1 MYFKEIVLA
10 GLLHDIGKFY
20 QKAKQTPINNSGK
33 HPKVSKEF
41 VKTYFNFFNKYV
53 DASVLMEFVARHHE
67 DSRYFE
73 EEFLAG
79 YGDENLK
86 DYTYIVATADNLSS
100 KERDESKFG
109 KYDFKVRPLNCV
121 FNRINILNEN
131 NGNQVF
137 SYKSDKYNV
146 NNIIP
151 QDLAKNDN
159 YSNEI
164 LVQNFTNEINLLS
177 QNPPKNFNHLMI
189 ILDRILKKYLWCIP
203 ASSQDIVSDISLY
216 DHLKTTS
223 AIASTLYLYQRSIN
237 KINRNNINDDHFK
250 YILVGFNFSN
260 IQDYIIGIFNANK
273 NGVSKQLKTRS
284 FIIDIIIEGIC
295 KELLEQ
301 FDLPIQNKLLLI
313 GGKCFILL
321 PNINNYILQ
330 FNEIMRSINI
340 DLYDRY
346 KCDICINYD
355 FIEMNKNSFENYGD
369 VLLALTKKLDSKKFK
384 PFESI
389 FVKDNKWD
397 LDSFI
402 LYENLDN
409 KILCTQCNKRLI
421 DKKQNIC
428 EECSTQI
435 SIGAMLPKAKYII
448 FTKLKGT
455 YLFLNNSIDF
465 VSEIEDNNF
474 DYAIQLDDFENN
486 NNINLPINVKNIAN
500 YVSLDE
506 NNNTLTFEDI
516 ALKSKGTKKL
526 ALIKIDVDN
535 LSYLLKEG
543 FKKDKKN
550 FATISRVETFSR
562 MLDMFFTS
570 YVKNILKEKFKN
582 TYCIYSGGD
591 DLLLI
596 CPFSDAV
603 SLTREIML
611 KFNAY
616 VGQNNNFKL
625 SASIIAFSPKVHI
638 SLVLDE
644 CNKHLQNIKSNS
656 GNKIY
661 FMGEYFSEEIFTK
674 LFLDRAKL
682 IINEIDKIDINIL
695 RRVSKYSDMYR
706 NFIDKKDIMQLMF
719 APLFDRD
726 IKRNY
731 KELEKTNFYKYIN
744 KITENIAD
752 YRSKKKNSEL
762 YYINK
767 VIKYVLLITKEERV
781 NE

>member
-1 MYFKEIVLA
+1 MYFKEIALA

-20 QKAKQTPINNSGK
+20 QKAKQTPINNEGQ

-41 VKTYFNFFNKYV
+41 IKTYFDFFDKYV
-53 DASVLMEFVARHHE
+53 DANVLMEFVARHHE
-67 DSRYFE
+67 QYFE

-79 YGDENLK
+79 RGDENIK
-86 DYTYIVATADNLSS
+86 NYTYIVAIADNLSS
-100 KERDESKFG
+100 KERDETKFG
-109 KYDFKVRPLNCV
+109 KYDFRVRPLDCV

-131 NGNQVF
+131 NENKVL
-137 SYKSDKYNV
+137 SYKSGKYNV

-151 QDLAKNDN
+151 QDLDTNDD

-189 ILDRILKKYLWCIP
+189 ILDKILKKYLWCIP
-203 ASSQDIVSDISLY
+203 ASSQDVVSDISLY

-223 AIASTLYLYQRSIN
+223 AIASALYLYQKSIN
-237 KINRNNINDDHFK
+237 KINRNNINNDHFK

-260 IQDYIIGIFNANK
+260 IQDYIIGVSDANK
-273 NGVSKQLKTRS
+273 KSVSRQLRTRS
-284 FIIDIIIEGIC
+284 FFVDIMIEAIC
-295 KELLEQ
+295 KELLQQ
-301 FDLPIQNKLLLI
+301 FNLPIQNKLLLV

-321 PNINNYILQ
+321 PNINDYILK
-330 FNEIMRSINI
+330 FNEIMKTICT
-340 DLYDRY
+340 DLYNKY
-346 KCDICINYD
+346 KGDICINYD
-355 FIEMNKNSFENYGD
+355 FIEINKNSFENYGD
-369 VLLALTKKLDSKKFK
+369 VLLTLTKKLNSKKYK
-384 PFESI
+384 PFESVFI
-389 FVKDNKWD
+389 EKNKWN
-397 LDSFI
+397 LDAFI
-402 LYENLDN
+402 LYKNLDN
-409 KILCTQCNKRLI
+409 KTLCTQCNKRLI
-421 DKKQNIC
+421 DKSQNIC
-428 EECSTQI
+428 EECTEQI
-435 SIGAMLPKAKYII
+435 NIGAMLPKAKYVV
-448 FTKLKGT
+448 FKKCSGFS
-455 YLFLNNSIDF
+455 LFLDNTISLP
-465 VSEIEDNNF
+465 EKIENTDF
-474 DYAIQLDDFENN
+474 DYAIQLDDFEDNT
-486 NNINLPINVKNIAN
+486 NINLPIDAKYMAN
-500 YVSLDE
+500 YIPLDE

-543 FKKDKKN
+543 FKKGETN

-570 YVKNILKEKFKN
+570 YIKKILKDNFKN

-596 CPFSDAV
+596 CPFSDTV
-603 SLTREIML
+603 SLTREIIL
-611 KFNAY
+611 KFNDY
-616 VGQNNNFKL
+616 VGKNNNFTL
-625 SASIIAFSPKVHI
+625 STSIVPFSPKTHI
-638 SLVLDE
+638 SLVLNE
-644 CNKHLQNIKSNS
+644 CNKHLQIIKSKGGNS
-656 GNKIY
+656 IY
-661 FMGEYFSEEIFTK
+661 FMGEYFSQNNFTI
-674 LFLDRAKL
+674 LFSRISKL

-731 KELEKTNFYKYIN
+731 MGLEKTDFYKYIM

-752 YRSKKKNSEL
+752 YREKKINWRL
-762 YYINK
+762 YYINT

-781 NE
+781 NGI